1 MNDSAPGVWAD
12 ANWDIADPAD
22 VGMDA
27 AAITEAISF
36 HKELE
41 SDADRDL
48 SKGLMSVL
56 GNTESPEWA
65 VVLGPTRPRG
75 DPNGL
80 ILRHGKLV
88 SEWGDTQRA
97 DMTFSATKSYLGV
110 IAGVAVQQGLIES
123 IDDPMRDYA
132 LDDGF
137 SSDQNKDITWRHL
150 LQQASEWEGTLF
162 DKPDMVDRNRFVG
175 AGADNSKKGTHR
187 DLKRPGEY
195 YEYNDVRVNRLAL
208 SLMQVFRKPLPE
220 VLKEHIMDPIGAS
233 DTWEW
238 LGYDNAWMEI
248 DGRRIQSVPG
258 GGHWGGGLFINS
270 RDHARFGSLIL
281 NHGRWGTRQI
291 MAEDWVD
298 ALIEPSAC
306 NANYGFMWWLNTDRT
321 LYPSAPAS
329 SFFALGAGSNL
340 VWLDR
345 ELGLVAVFRW
355 VKQRGID
362 GLIGKVMETI
372 KE

>member
-1 MNDSAPGVWAD
+1 MNDSTSGSWSGENWEI
-12 ANWDIADPAD
+12 ANPAD

-27 AAITEAISF
+27 ARITDAIIF
-36 HKELE
+36 HKDQE

-56 GNTESPEWA
+56 GNNEPPEWA

-88 SEWGDTQRA
+88 AEWGDTQRS
-97 DMTFSATKSYLGV
+97 DMTFSATKSYLAV
-110 IAGVAVQQGLIES
+110 ITGVAVEQGIIKS

-137 SSDQNKDITWRHL
+137 DSDQNKDITWRHL

-162 DKPDMVDRNRFVG
+162 DKPDMVDRNRFGG

-187 DLKRPGEY
+187 DLKSPGEY

-248 DGRRIQSVPG
+248 DGRRMQSVPG
-258 GGHWGGGLFINS
+258 GGHWGGGLFISS
-270 RDHARFGSLIL
+270 RDHARVGSLIL
-281 NHGRWGTRQI
+281 NRGRWQDRQI
-291 MAEDWVD
+291 ISEDW
-298 ALIEPSAC
+298 IEEICRPSPC
-306 NANYGFMWWLNTDRT
+306 NPNYGFMWWLNTGQT
-321 LYPSAPAS
+321 LFPSAPKR
-329 SFFALGAGSNL
+329 SFFALGAGENL

-345 ELGLVAVFRW
+345 ELDLVAVFRW
-355 VKQRGID
+355 IKQKSTD
-362 GLIGKVMETI
+362 GLIGKVMAAI
-372 KE
+372 D

>member
-1 MNDSAPGVWAD
+1 MNDLSSGSWSGENWEI
-12 ANWDIADPAD
+12 ANPAD

-27 AAITEAISF
+27 ARITDAIIF
-36 HKELE
+36 HKDQE

-56 GNTESPEWA
+56 GNTEPPEWA

-88 SEWGDTQRA
+88 AEWGDTQRS
-97 DMTFSATKSYLGV
+97 DMTFSVTKSYLAV
-110 IAGVAVQQGLIES
+110 ITGVAVEQGIIKN

-137 SSDQNKDITWRHL
+137 DSDQNKDITWRHL

-175 AGADNSKKGTHR
+175 AGADNSRKGTHR
-187 DLKRPGEY
+187 DLKSPGEY

-248 DGRRIQSVPG
+248 DGRRMQSVPG
-258 GGHWGGGLFINS
+258 GGHWGGGLFISS
-270 RDHARFGSLIL
+270 RDHARVGSLIL
-281 NHGRWGTRQI
+281 NRGRWQDRQI
-291 MAEDWVD
+291 ISEDW
-298 ALIEPSAC
+298 IEEICHPSPC
-306 NANYGFMWWLNTDRT
+306 NPNYGFMWWLNTGQT
-321 LYPSAPAS
+321 LFPSAPKC
-329 SFFALGAGSNL
+329 SFFALGAGENL

-345 ELGLVAVFRW
+345 ELGLVTVFRW
-355 VKQRGID
+355 IKQKSTD
-362 GLIGKVMETI
+362 GLIGKVMAAI
-372 KE
+372 D

>member
-1 MNDSAPGVWAD
+1 MNDSALGIWTST
-12 ANWDIADPAD
+12 NWNIADPAD
-22 VGMDA
+22 AGLDA
-27 AAITEAISF
+27 DTVMEAISF
-36 HKELE
+36 HREQE

-56 GNTESPEWA
+56 GNTEPPEWA

-80 ILRHGKLV
+80 ILRHGKLAA
-88 SEWGDTQRA
+88 EWGDTQRA

-110 IAGVAVQQGLIES
+110 ITGVAVAQGLIKD

-137 SSDQNKDITWRHL
+137 DAEQNRDITWRHL

-175 AGADNSKKGTHR
+175 AGADNSRKGTHR
-187 DLKRPGEY
+187 DLKRPGNY

-208 SLMQVFRKPLPE
+208 SLMQIFRKPLPE

-233 DTWEW
+233 DKWEW
-238 LGYDNAWMEI
+238 LGYKNAWVDVAGKSM
-248 DGRRIQSVPG
+248 QSVPG
-258 GGHWGGGLFINS
+258 GGHWGGGLFISS

-281 NHGRWGTRQI
+281 NHGQWGTQQI
-291 MAEDWVD
+291 MEKDWVD

-306 NANYGFMWWLNTDRT
+306 NPNYGFMWWLNTDRA
-321 LYPSAPAS
+321 LYPSAPDS

-355 VKQRGID
+355 IKQRSID
-362 GLIGKVMETI
+362 GLIGKVMASI
-372 KE
+372 KG

>member
-1 MNDSAPGVWAD
+1 MNDSTSGSWSGENWEI
-12 ANWDIADPAD
+12 ANPAD

-27 AAITEAISF
+27 ARITDAIIF
-36 HKELE
+36 HKDQE

-56 GNTESPEWA
+56 GNTEPPEWA

-88 SEWGDTQRA
+88 AEWGDTQRS
-97 DMTFSATKSYLGV
+97 DMTFSATKSYLAV
-110 IAGVAVQQGLIES
+110 ITGVAVEQGIIKS

-137 SSDQNKDITWRHL
+137 DSEQNKDITWRHL

-187 DLKRPGEY
+187 DLKSPGEY

-238 LGYDNAWMEI
+238 LGYDNAWIEI
-248 DGRRIQSVPG
+248 DGRRMQSVPG
-258 GGHWGGGLFINS
+258 GGHWGGGLFISS
-270 RDHARFGSLIL
+270 RDHARVGSLIL
-281 NHGRWGTRQI
+281 NRGRWQDRQI
-291 MAEDWVD
+291 ISEDW
-298 ALIEPSAC
+298 IEEICRPSPC
-306 NANYGFMWWLNTDRT
+306 NPNYGFMWWLNTGQT
-321 LYPSAPAS
+321 LFPSAPKS
-329 SFFALGAGSNL
+329 SFFALGAGENL

-345 ELGLVAVFRW
+345 ELDLVAVFRW
-355 VKQRGID
+355 IKQKSTD
-362 GLIGKVMETI
+362 GLIGKVMAAI
-372 KE
+372 D